1 MIKLYF
7 SNGNIQV
14 LCGRLNPLPGGM
26 PNGAAGAGG
35 GTTTYEEDMGYR
47 TMTREDAA
55 IIQQHQI
62 GTNGNV
68 PVTPTSQSNQNLQ
81 QQQQQQ
87 QLQQSPPQTHHR
99 TSR

>member
-1 MIKLYF
+1 MA
-7 SNGNIQV
+7 NGGGGV
-14 LCGRLNPLPGGM
+14 PGGQG
-26 PNGAAGAGG
+26 PGG
-35 GTTTYEEDMGYR
+35 STTYEEDMGYR

-55 IIQQHQI
+55 IIQQH
-62 GTNGNV
+62 TNGTV

-87 QLQQSPPQTHHR
+87 SPPQTHHR